1 MDLVK
6 LFREDS
12 SANAQSPRY
21 ANDVSTDD
29 EYGVRRNG
37 FWFKITDD
45 KNIRITFDNGH
56 LFEVAPDS
64 TILGYYNAGLDYFID
79 KDIELAIN
87 AFLTQYEIAK
97 PAQRYEDEIISSG
110 FIRVVVHRQTRIV
123 AISNIHLNPNNRYQG
138 LGKKLIS
145 IIYDVCKRVNYK
157 LHLVQM
163 VESFYIRMLNRG
175 AEVVVP
181 YDTLEINENTNL
193 K

>member
-1 MDLVK
+1 MDYTK
-6 LFREDS
+6 LFKEDYNH
-12 SANAQSPRY
+12 NAQNPRY
-21 ANDVSTDD
+21 SNDASDD
-29 EYGVRRNG
+29 EYGKRYNG
-37 FWFKITDD
+37 YWKGRTPQGSLLF
-45 KNIRITFDNGH
+45 TFDNGH
-56 LFEVAPDS
+56 IYEITLDN
-64 TILGYYNAGLDYFID
+64 TIYYWDKGVGYFID

-87 AFLTQYEIAK
+87 SFLTQHEIAR

-110 FIRVVVHRQTRIV
+110 FIRVVVHRETRTV
-123 AISNIHLNPNNRYQG
+123 AISNIHLNPSNRHQG

-181 YDTLEINENTNL
+181 YDTLEITDTTNL
-193 K
+193 T

>member
-12 SANAQSPRY
+12 FANAQSPRY
-21 ANDVSTDD
+21 ANDPSTDD
-29 EYGVRRNG
+29 EYGERRNG

-45 KNIRITFDNGH
+45 HNIRITFDNGH
-56 LFEVAPDS
+56 IFDVAQDS
-64 TILGYYNAGLDYFID
+64 TILDYYNAGLDYFID

-87 AFLTQYEIAK
+87 TFLAHHEIAK
-97 PAQRYEDEIISSG
+97 PVKRYEDEIIRSG
-110 FIRVVVHRQTRIV
+110 FIRVVVHRQTRTV
-123 AISNIHLNPNNRYQG
+123 AISNIHLNPSNRHQG

-175 AEVVVP
+175 AQVVVP
-181 YDTLEINENTNL
+181 YDTLEVTDATNME
-193 K
+193 